1 MAIQL
6 DLILVFLSEVM
17 EFGFQYLRSVTM
29 EIMLTRTDVAV
40 VVKMKLVSTESV
52 QKETSLLLFV
62 MKSVVM
68 VLDFQHSEMMEIQ

>member
-1 MAIQL
+1 MVIQL
-6 DLILVFLSEVM
+6 DLILAFLSEVM

-52 QKETSLLLFV
+52 PPETSLLLFV

-68 VLDFQHSEMMEIQ
+68 VLDFQHSEMMEI